1 MGIRWA
7 GRYPPPYGIPDQAHR
22 WPVPQDLRS
31 EGGIDGAMAAVEEQL
46 LLLAATLVGSPA
58 PAAAGGE
65 KWAGGSFD
73 HDPASPVLMLVD
85 HTDAG
90 SETGLCAGELL
101 LAPAFMSSAAE
112 AQVEAAL
119 EALRGQKSTL

>member
-1 MGIRWA
+1 MVFHGLIMTTDSFGPIFKPNRRFWTHLEPNLMLW
-7 GRYPPPYGIPDQAHR
+7 GQ
-22 WPVPQDLRS
+22 PQLWR
-31 EGGIDGAMAAVEEQL
+31 
-46 LLLAATLVGSPA
+46 
-58 PAAAGGE
+58 
-65 KWAGGSFD
+65 
-73 HDPASPVLMLVD
+73 DPASPVLMLVD

-112 AQVEAAL
+112 AQVGAAL